1 MAPAQD
7 PFLEVRETHCAGV
20 VLVGDR
26 AFKFKK
32 PVDLGFLDFHTQE
45 ARWRACRQE
54 LLLNRRFAPDVY
66 LGLGELA
73 LPDGAR
79 EPVVVMRRMPEDRR
93 LSTLVRRGADVSDC
107 LRTLARR
114 LTVAHTRSRRGPEI
128 DERAWIEALRRR
140 WVANLDEA
148 RRSVPRVLA
157 PDVFAEVEQ
166 GVHRFLD
173 GRRRLF
179 ERRVAEG
186 CAVDGHGD
194 LMAEDVFCLDDGP
207 RALDCLEFD
216 PALRYVDRLDDAA
229 FLCMDLEH
237 LGAPD
242 LGADFLGWYAEFSGD
257 AAPMSLRHHYVAYR
271 AFVRAKIACLRTDLG
286 ARAVAD
292 ARLLLGITRRH
303 LQDGRVT
310 LTLVGGLP
318 GTGKTTLARALA
330 DRLGAVVLSSDRIR
344 KELAQLDPRRSAAA
358 AFGEGIYTDE
368 HTRGA
373 YAELLRQARTLV
385 GLGESVVLDA
395 SWSAAEH
402 RDAARMLARETSTD
416 LVEVRCVATPELVQ
430 QRLALRRAQRHL
442 AGNHLS
448 DADAAVAAMMAD
460 RFAPWP
466 ESVLV
471 DTAEEPEALAAR
483 LAAIVRPRAPYA
495 APRPRSVMAA
505 D

>member
-1 MAPAQD
+1 MAAAQD

-20 VLVGDR
+20 VLAGDR

-32 PVDLGFLDFHTQE
+32 PVDLGFLDFRTQE
-45 ARWRACRQE
+45 ARWRACQQE
-54 LLLNRRFAPDVY
+54 LELNRRFSPDVY
-66 LGLGELA
+66 LGLGELS

-93 LSTLVRRGADVSDC
+93 LATLVRHGADVSEC
-107 LRTLARR
+107 LRTLARQ
-114 LTVAHTRSRRGPEI
+114 LAVAHARSRHAPEI
-128 DERAWIEALRRR
+128 DERAGVDALRRR
-140 WVANLDEA
+140 WVANIDEA
-148 RRSVPRVLA
+148 RRSVPEVLA
-157 PDVFAEVEQ
+157 PAVFHEVEHAA
-166 GVHRFLD
+166 HRFLD
-173 GRRRLF
+173 GRRHLF
-179 ERRVAEG
+179 DRRVAEG

-194 LMAEDVFCLDDGP
+194 LMADDVFCLADGP

-237 LGAPD
+237 LGAPQ
-242 LGADFLGWYAEFSGD
+242 LGEAFLGWYAEFSGD
-257 AAPMSLRHHYVAYR
+257 AAPTSLRHHYVAYR
-271 AFVRAKIACLRTDLG
+271 AFMRAKIACLRTDLG
-286 ARAVAD
+286 SRGVAE
-292 ARLLLGITRRH
+292 ARLLLGIARRH

-344 KELAQLDPRRSAAA
+344 KELARLDPQRSAAA
-358 AFGEGIYTDE
+358 AYGAGIYTEE
-368 HTRGA
+368 HTGQC
-373 YAELLRQARTLV
+373 YAELLRQARSLLE
-385 GLGESVVLDA
+385 LGESVVLDA

-402 RDAARMLARETSTD
+402 RQTARALARETFSD
-416 LVEVRCVATPELVQ
+416 LAEVRCVAAPELVQ

-448 DADAAVAAMMAD
+448 DADAAVATVMAG
-460 RFAPWP
+460 RFAAWP
-466 ESVLV
+466 ESLLV
-471 DTAEEPEALAAR
+471 DTAEPAEELAER
-483 LAAIVRPRAPYA
+483 LAAMVRPSAPYA
-495 APRPRSVMAA
+495 APQPRSLMVA